1 MRHVIDFADL
11 PNAESVIS
19 TGQSERWL
27 SPHYDDQTRM
37 WMEVKSIP
45 MLMDREAVGKNMKTK
60 LVFKP
65 GK

>member
-11 PNAESVIS
+11 PSAEFVIS

-45 MLMDREAVGKNMKTK
+45 MLMDREAVEKNMKAK